1 MDNTLELLL
10 KIEAKDLPEKEYKVK
25 RLSGLC
31 GAPVVFKLR
40 ALPYNRAAE
49 LSRAEKE
56 DIEVHILLAGVVEPN
71 LKAPEL
77 MAKYNAPT
85 PAEMVKKMLLPG
97 EIVDISRAV
106 ERLSGYRIDTIEE
119 IKKK

>member
-1 MDNTLELLL
+1 MDTTLELLL
-10 KIEAKDLPEKEYKVK
+10 RAEPLNLPEKEFKLK
-25 RLSGLC
+25 RLSTLC

-40 ALPYNRAAE
+40 ALPYSRAAE
-49 LSRAEKE
+49 ITHAQKE
-56 DIEVHILLAGVVEPN
+56 DMEVHILLAGVVEPN

-77 MAKYNAPT
+77 LSKYSAVT

-106 ERLSGYRIDTIEE
+106 ERLSGYRTDTIEE